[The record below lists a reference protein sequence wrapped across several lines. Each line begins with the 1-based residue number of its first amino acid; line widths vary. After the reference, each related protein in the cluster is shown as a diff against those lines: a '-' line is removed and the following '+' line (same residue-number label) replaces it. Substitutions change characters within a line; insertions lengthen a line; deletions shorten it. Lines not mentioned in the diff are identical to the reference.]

1 MNERPDLDGLATE
14 GANPRTKDLDL
25 LSVEDMLRVMNAED
39 RRPAEAVGEVL
50 PALARAVSIAA
61 ERMRTG
67 GRLLLFGAG
76 TSGRLGVLDASELP
90 PTFGVAPSLV
100 RGFIAGGDRALRDAI
115 EGAED
120 DPALGA
126 ADVAAAET
134 VAADVVVGIAASGR
148 TPYVLGA
155 LAEARKRGAA
165 TVAIVCNRPTPAH
178 AAADVTIDPVVGEEV
193 LAGSTRL
200 KAGTAQKM
208 VLNLLSTGVM
218 VRLGMTYGNL
228 MTGVSASNEKLR
240 VRAAK
245 LVAGIAGTSEAR
257 AAETLA
263 KAGFD
268 VRVACVMLR
277 KSVEADEAKSLL
289 ARVGGSLRAVIG

>member
-1 MNERPDLDGLATE
+1 MNGRPDLEGLATE

-25 LSVEDMLRVMNAED
+25 LPVEDMLRVMNAED

-61 ERMRTG
+61 DRLRAG
-67 GRLLLFGAG
+67 GRMFLFGAG

-90 PTFGVAPSLV
+90 PTFGVSPSLV

-126 ADVAAAET
+126 ADVAAALT
-134 VAADVVVGIAASGR
+134 TALDVVVGIAASGR

-165 TVAIVCNRPTPAH
+165 TIAVVCNRPTPAH

-245 LVAGIAGTSEAR
+245 LVAGIAKTSEAR
-257 AAETLA
+257 AAEVLA
-263 KAGFD
+263 SAGFD
-268 VRVACVMLR
+268 VRVACVILR
-277 KSVEADEAKSLL
+277 RSTDVESAKSLL
-289 ARVGGSLRAVIG
+289 AAAGGSLRAVIG

>member
-90 PTFGVAPSLV
+90 PTFGVPASLV

-120 DPALGA
+120 DPTLGA
-126 ADVAAAET
+126 ADVAAAGA

>member
-90 PTFGVAPSLV
+90 PTFGVPASLV

-120 DPALGA
+120 DPTLGA
-126 ADVAAAET
+126 ADVAAAGT

-155 LAEARKRGAA
+155 LAEARRRGAA
-165 TVAIVCNRPTPAH
+165 TLAIVCNRPTPAH

>member
-1 MNERPDLDGLATE
+1 MNGRPDLDGLATE

-25 LSVEDMLRVMNAED
+25 LPVEDMLRVMNAED

-61 ERMRTG
+61 DRLRAG
-67 GRLLLFGAG
+67 GRMFLFGAG

-90 PTFGVAPSLV
+90 PTFGVSPSLV

-126 ADVAAAET
+126 ADVAAALT
-134 VAADVVVGIAASGR
+134 TALDVVVGIAASGR

-165 TVAIVCNRPTPAH
+165 TIAVVCNRPTPAH

-245 LVAGIAGTSEAR
+245 LVAGIAKTSEAR
-257 AAETLA
+257 AAEVLA
-263 KAGFD
+263 SADFD
-268 VRVACVMLR
+268 VRVACVILR
-277 KSVEADEAKSLL
+277 RSTDVESAKSLL
-289 ARVGGSLRAVIG
+289 AAAGGSLRAVIG

>member
-1 MNERPDLDGLATE
+1 MNGRPDLDGLATE

-25 LSVEDMLRVMNAED
+25 LPVEDMLRVMNAED

-61 ERMRTG
+61 DRLRAG
-67 GRLLLFGAG
+67 GRMFLFGAG

-90 PTFGVAPSLV
+90 PTFGVSPSLV

-120 DPALGA
+120 DSTLGA
-126 ADVAAAET
+126 ADVAAALT
-134 VAADVVVGIAASGR
+134 TASDVVVGIAASGR

-165 TVAIVCNRPTPAH
+165 TIAVVCNRPTPAH

-245 LVAGIAGTSEAR
+245 LVAGITGTSEQQ
-257 AAETLA
+257 AAEMLA

-277 KSVEADEAKSLL
+277 KSVDADGAKSLL
-289 ARVGGSLRAVIG
+289 HKAKGSLRAVIG

>member
-90 PTFGVAPSLV
+90 PTFGVPASLV

-120 DPALGA
+120 DPTLGA
-126 ADVAAAET
+126 ADVAAAGT